1 VERSNAYGDSLS
13 DLSFAV
19 VQCSDGGF
27 ALAGKSYFYNNGMRS
42 YAYLVRTDAE
52 GNEL

>member
-1 VERSNAYGDSLS
+1 MQPILLIIKHLHTIFQLGNVS
-13 DLSFAV
+13 
-19 VQCSDGGF
+19 
-27 ALAGKSYFYNNGMRS
+27 NNGMRS